1 MTQQTLTTNNTTV
14 NRMRDGFDR
23 LFDSMLPAFARTLGV
38 QSTIGGPAMNMIEGD
53 MNLYVETELP
63 GIALEDIEL
72 SVTNDVLTV
81 AGSRVLSVDDDT
93 VAQRRERVDYDFERS
108 ISLPMNVELDRT
120 TAEVRNGVLTI
131 TLPKAEASRT
141 RRIAVAQ
148 G

>member
-1 MTQQTLTTNNTTV
+1 MTQQTLTTNSTTV

-23 LFDSMLPAFARTLGV
+23 LFDSMMPAFARTLGV
-38 QSTIGGPAMNMIEGD
+38 QSTNGGPAMNMIED
-53 MNLYVETELP
+53 DVNLYVETELP

-72 SVTNDVLTV
+72 GVTGDVLTV
-81 AGSRVLSVDDDT
+81 AGSRVLSCDDDA

-108 ISLPMNVELDRT
+108 ISLPVNVEIDRT
-120 TAEVRNGVLTI
+120 SAVVRNGVLTI